1 MKEIYY
7 VYVLQNVNS
16 GSFQVTVMCIKPNSP
31 VKISGSTSCTRLI
44 IFEQHENKTD
54 AYSRKEYF
62 ESKEGHLFLRKS
74 IKNLFVEA
82 F

>member
-1 MKEIYY
+1 M
-7 VYVLQNVNS
+7 LQNVNS
-16 GSFQVTVMCIKPNSP
+16 GNFQITVMCTKPNSP
-31 VKISGSTSCTRLI
+31 VKISGSTYSTRLVR
-44 IFEQHENKTD
+44 FEQFQSKTD

-62 ESKEGHLFLRKS
+62 ESKEGNLFLKKS